1 MIEEATATV
10 ETFEQLQ
17 TQNNE
22 LKSKVKKQAAALDQ
36 LLSDRSPRAQEEHE
50 ESSSKP
56 QNPFDSRIEQRDLQR
71 ADYPGAHQDK
81 QVAKP
86 GPP

>member
-22 LKSKVKKQAAALDQ
+22 LKNKVKKQAAALDQ
-36 LLSDRSPRAQEEHE
+36 LLSDRSPRA
-50 ESSSKP
+50 
-56 QNPFDSRIEQRDLQR
+56 
-71 ADYPGAHQDK
+71 
-81 QVAKP
+81 
-86 GPP
+86 